1 MRGAGGFVN
10 GDDLLFPWFQK
21 MYYTLTRRFCNILA
35 MRLKTFY
42 AKTMTEAMRMVR
54 ETLGE
59 DAIIVATR
67 DENGGKA
74 VRVTAAVEMSGD
86 YGGGGPAFE
95 IGRGAG
101 GGGMAA
107 PSRDWLQYDD
117 EEEQS
122 VVAEALTDA
131 LLRHAAPE
139 EITDQILS
147 CATVMALE
155 KPEVA
160 LSAALE
166 HLFAFRPLPVRGQR
180 KPLMMVGPPGA
191 GKTLAVA
198 KIAARGVMNGQKV
211 AVISCDTLRAGGLEQ
226 LGAFTKLLGIPLVKA
241 RDPAELKTAVEKAS
255 GADLVLVDTGGIN
268 PFAVREVADLAR
280 LIAASG
286 GDPLLA
292 MPAGGDA
299 EESGEV
305 ARVFSTIGVRWMMPT
320 RLDIARRLGGLLEA
334 AHRGSMSFSDASDT
348 PQVADG
354 LSLLDP
360 ARLCALLMPELQKD
374 SGRIVRKTAG

>member
-1 MRGAGGFVN
+1 
-10 GDDLLFPWFQK
+10 
-21 MYYTLTRRFCNILA
+21 
-35 MRLKTFY
+35 
-42 AKTMTEAMRMVR
+42 MVR

-67 DENGGKA
+67 EENGGKA
-74 VRVTAAVEMSGD
+74 VRVTAAVEMMPER
-86 YGGGGPAFE
+86 GGIPAFE
-95 IGRGAG
+95 IGRGGGAG
-101 GGGMAA
+101 MGA
-107 PSRDWLQYDD
+107 PSRDWLQYDE

-139 EITDQILS
+139 DVTDQILS

-160 LSAALE
+160 LTAALE
-166 HLFAFRPLPVRGQR
+166 HLFAFRPLPRQGQR
-180 KPLMMVGPPGA
+180 KPLMMVGAPGA

-198 KIAARGVMNGQKV
+198 KIAARGVMNGLKTS
-211 AVISCDTLRAGGLEQ
+211 VISCDTLRAGGLEQ
-226 LGAFTKLLGIPLVKA
+226 LGAFTKLLGISLVKA
-241 RDPAELKTAVEKAS
+241 RDAAELRTAVEKLS
-255 GADLVLVDTGGIN
+255 GADQILIDTGGIN
-268 PFAVREVADLAR
+268 PFAAREVAETAR
-280 LIAASG
+280 LIAAG
-286 GDPLLA
+286 GADPLLA

-299 EESGEV
+299 EESGEI
-305 ARVFSTIGVRWMMPT
+305 ARVFATIGVRWMMPT

-334 AHRGSMSFSDASDT
+334 AHRGPMSFSDASDT

-360 ARLCALLMPELQKD
+360 SRLCALLMPELQKD